1 MIIIFLFAIYR
12 EFGRVF
18 SPLPGSVMAV
28 DHPVSNLLVTG
39 AQAAGFPVRD
49 QSMARYGQLP
59 PLHHTA
65 GAPNP
70 PSSILIDVPLSITTL
85 PGNSSVSG
93 AGQSTEQDSD
103 DEFDF
108 DEVITMPSG
117 KRFNEKLI
125 IIAQ

>member
-1 MIIIFLFAIYR
+1 
-12 EFGRVF
+12 
-18 SPLPGSVMAV
+18 MAV

-49 QSMARYGQLP
+49 QSMVRYGQLP
-59 PLHHTA
+59 PLCHTA

-93 AGQSTEQDSD
+93 AGQNTEQDSD
-103 DEFDF
+103 

-117 KRFNEKLI
+117 KRFNENLI
-125 IIAQ
+125 LL

>member
-1 MIIIFLFAIYR
+1 MVA
-12 EFGRVF
+12 
-18 SPLPGSVMAV
+18 

-39 AQAAGFPVRD
+39 AQVSGFSVHN

-59 PLHHTA
+59 PLRHTV

-108 DEVITMPSG
+108 DKVITMPSG

-125 IIAQ
+125 IIVQK

>member
-1 MIIIFLFAIYR
+1 
-12 EFGRVF
+12 
-18 SPLPGSVMAV
+18 MAA
-28 DHPVSNLLVTG
+28 DHPVSNLLVTD

-49 QSMARYGQLP
+49 QSMAYYGQLP
-59 PLHHTA
+59 PLRHTV

-70 PSSILIDVPLSITTL
+70 PSSILIDVPLSIITL

-108 DEVITMPSG
+108 DEVIMPSG

-125 IIAQ
+125 IIK